1 MHSLANFAGIL
12 LARVSAGSMIL
23 LTAPALYAQDP
34 SAAPSHDDYVH
45 EIVIE
50 EMVIVAHKDQR
61 SIRDVAANV
70 TVMSREDINARLS
83 ASMSD
88 VFRYTPGV
96 DYESAGSR
104 FGDEGINIR
113 GIGGNRV
120 AILLDGVPL
129 SDQFDVGSF
138 SNATRDFID
147 AGLIERIE
155 VLHGPASALYG
166 SSAIGGVVAV
176 RTPDPVDIIGRES
189 SGGDLLATWHGAD
202 DSLQGTGMFGIGKSS
217 MGLLL
222 GGSLRE
228 GQQTDSAAV
237 DEDFDLR
244 DYQRRSGILK
254 FVADDARGNTWRAAL
269 VHQDAEVH
277 SDLNSML
284 GIGRYATTTALEGDD
299 DYRMDLLNVGYE
311 FGSPARFVNSGSLRA
326 YYQKATV
333 SQATLDER
341 GNALRP
347 VAIDRYFQF
356 DQDIGGVELNLQKEI
371 SGADIG
377 HRLGFGVEYRQRR
390 TEEFRDGLERG
401 LTDGLVTSTILGEE
415 FPLRDF
421 PVSDS
426 TEWGAYLEDV
436 MTVGDWSVI
445 AALRA
450 DRYDLEPRSDPMY
463 AEDYP
468 FAAPVSLSESD
479 LSPKLGLIYH
489 LGQAT
494 DVYLQYAHGFRAPPY
509 EDANI
514 GLEIPAFNYRAIPN
528 PDLESESSDGFDLG
542 LRWQGEAASIRAA
555 VFRTRYEDFIESKV
569 RLGTDPVSGRI
580 LFQSQNLS
588 ETVIEGFEAG
598 WQVRFGGVLE
608 NVETDGAVYQAR
620 GENKDNGQPLN
631 SVGPG
636 QAVLGVSWVV
646 PDGNYQLRLQATLT
660 DDWSERD
667 ESTGELFE
675 PPGYATFD
683 LFYSQGLGRRMTLRA
698 GLLNLTDRCY
708 WNWTDVRGL
717 APDDPVIPYLAQAGR
732 NFSLSLNMQW

>member
-1 MHSLANFAGIL
+1 
-12 LARVSAGSMIL
+12 
-23 LTAPALYAQDP
+23 
-34 SAAPSHDDYVH
+34 
-45 EIVIE
+45 
-50 EMVIVAHKDQR
+50 
-61 SIRDVAANV
+61 
-70 TVMSREDINARLS
+70 
-83 ASMSD
+83 
-88 VFRYTPGV
+88 
-96 DYESAGSR
+96 
-104 FGDEGINIR
+104 
-113 GIGGNRV
+113 
-120 AILLDGVPL
+120 VPL

-176 RTPDPVDIIGRES
+176 RTPDPVDIIGRET

-202 DSLQGTGMFGIGKSS
+202 DSLQATGIFGVGNSS

-222 GGSLRE
+222 GGSVRDGE
-228 GQQTDSAAV
+228 QTDSAAV
-237 DEDFDLR
+237 DQDFDFR

-254 FVADDARGNTWRAAL
+254 FVADTSGGNTWRAAV
-269 VHQDAEVH
+269 VHQDSEVH

-284 GIGRYATTTALEGDD
+284 GTGRYATTTALEGDD
-299 DYRMDLLNVGYE
+299 DYRMDLLNVAYE
-311 FGSPARFVNSGSLRA
+311 FGNQDNFINSGSLRA
-326 YYQKATV
+326 HYEDVTV

-341 GNALRP
+341 GTAQRP

-356 DQDIGGVELNLQKEI
+356 DQDIAGVELNLQKEI

-377 HRLGFGVEYRQRR
+377 HRLGFGVEYQQRR

-436 MTVGDWSVI
+436 MTIGDWSVI

-450 DRYDLEPRSDPMY
+450 DRYDLEPRNDPMY
-463 AEDYP
+463 DEDYP
-468 FAAPVSLSESD
+468 FAEPVSLSESHP
-479 LSPKLGLIYH
+479 SPKLGLIYR
-489 LGQAT
+489 LGQST
-494 DVYLQYAHGFRAPPY
+494 DLYLQYAHGFRAPPY

-514 GLEIPAFNYRAIPN
+514 GLEIPAFNYRAVPN
-528 PDLESESSDGFDLG
+528 PDLESESSDGLDLG
-542 LRWQGEAASIRAA
+542 LRWQGHAASFRAA

-588 ETVIEGFEAG
+588 ETRIEGFEAG
-598 WQVRFGGVLE
+598 WQLRLGGALE
-608 NVETDGAVYQAR
+608 SVKTDGALYKAW

-636 QAVLGVSWVV
+636 QAVLGLSWLH
-646 PDGNYQLRLQATLT
+646 PEGSQQLRLQATLT
-660 DDWSERD
+660 EDWSERD
-667 ESTGELFE
+667 ESNSELFE

-683 LFYSQGLGRRMTLRA
+683 LYYSHGLGKRTTLRA
-698 GLLNLTDRCY
+698 GLLNLTDRSY

-717 APDDPVIPYLAQAGR
+717 SPDDPVIPYLAQAGR

>member
-1 MHSLANFAGIL
+1 MHSLRKFAAKP
-12 LARVSAGSMIL
+12 LARVVAGSLVLVAAPALHAQEPSAGS
-23 LTAPALYAQDP
+23 A
-34 SAAPSHDDYVH
+34 DDESVDKS
-45 EIVIE
+45 VIE
-50 EMVIVAHKDQR
+50 QIVIVAHKDRR

-70 TVMSREDINARLS
+70 TVMSREDINASLS
-83 ASMSD
+83 TSMSD

-202 DSLQGTGMFGIGKSS
+202 DSLQGTGMFGFGNSS

-222 GGSLRE
+222 GGSVRDGE
-228 GQQTDSAAV
+228 QTDSAGV
-237 DEDFDLR
+237 DEDFDTR

-254 FVADDARGNTWRAAL
+254 FVAEDSGGNTWRAAL
-269 VHQDAEVH
+269 VHQDSEVQ

-284 GIGRYATTTALEGDD
+284 GTGRYATTTALEGDD
-299 DYRMDLLNVGYE
+299 DYRMDLLNVAYE
-311 FGSPARFVNSGSLRA
+311 FGGQDNFIHSGSLRG
-326 YYQKATV
+326 YYEEVNV

-356 DQDIGGVELNLQKEI
+356 DQDIAGAELNLQNEI

-377 HRLGFGVEYRQRR
+377 HRLGFGLEYQQRR
-390 TEEFRDGLERG
+390 SEEYRDGLERG
-401 LTDGLVTSTILGEE
+401 LVDGLVTSTILGEE

-450 DRYDLEPRSDPMY
+450 DRYDLEPRSDALY

-468 FAAPVSLSESD
+468 FADPVSLSESD

-542 LRWQGEAASIRAA
+542 LRWQGQAASIRAA
-555 VFRTRYEDFIESKV
+555 VFRTSYEDFIESKV

-588 ETVIEGFEAG
+588 ETRIEGFEAG
-598 WQVRFGGVLE
+598 WHVRFGGVLE
-608 NVETDGAVYQAR
+608 NVETDGAVYKAR

-636 QAVLGVSWVV
+636 QAVLGLSWLH
-646 PDGNYQLRLQATLT
+646 PEGSQQLRLQATLT
-660 DDWSERD
+660 DEWSERD
-667 ESTGELFE
+667 ESSGELFE

-683 LFYSQGLGRRMTLRA
+683 LYYSKGLGQRTTLRA
-698 GLLNLTDRCY
+698 GFLNLTDRCY